1 MSMPFGFGYAI
12 KTAGNEA
19 AKKAPRLIPPFW
31 QLLGFSVFF
40 GTGAYMIDHGDVLNG
55 CGVISGTLTVTL

>member
-1 MSMPFGFGYAI
+1 MYVEAH
-12 KTAGNEA
+12 KLTRHRNEA

-55 CGVISGTLTVTL
+55 SGVISGTLTVTL